1 MTRSPSPRR
10 AALAAMLAAAL
21 VLPAPTARSQSTPT
35 VTERAGATVIE
46 IPVSVIGKDGK
57 PVAGLKAAD
66 FELFDNGKRVDIL
79 GVDAVDLN
87 VARTVSSAP
96 GSPFPDAPPPVARR
110 LWLVVFDLSYT
121 SPNGTLRARKGA
133 EDFIRNGMK
142 DSDLAAVASYS
153 VANGW
158 RLLANFTH
166 DREQL
171 AFAITNLGYTAEGI
185 YRSPDPLLFQ
195 VAPPGLRD
203 AGGLTSGGRGDTDAI
218 LRENLN
224 ETQRMQQSS
233 SDDRER
239 GKIAQLMNSFA
250 GLGAALDSVRGRK
263 HILYL
268 SEGFDP
274 RLIMG
279 NAGQTATPLGQTSP
293 TQDNANEASV
303 TGEIWKIDSDAR
315 FGSSSTRGRLV
326 EALSFFNRSDS
337 VIHAVDISGL
347 RAEGDV
353 AERAA
358 KGTDSLFAISAET
371 GGELVRNANDLGGE
385 LEKIVERTGLVYVVA
400 FQPKKLEKPGS
411 FHELKF
417 KVKAPGAKVSART
430 GYYEPKPY
438 QALSPLEKVLA
449 SGDLVTGGAVQ
460 DQIPARLLA
469 APFPA
474 GGGVDQVPV
483 ILEIPGG
490 PLLSGDKGEKSGVQ
504 IYAYLADSK
513 GAIVDYLTQDMALDL
528 TKVRPTLEAGGI
540 KYYGTL
546 FAPPGNY
553 MLRALVRNA
562 ATGRAGVQTAT
573 LTVPAVPGGPATVL
587 PPFFEEVPGRWVMIK
602 GNPRPDAPR
611 RDAEYPFAV
620 GGQSF
625 IPSVLPAVANGAE
638 TRVAVAAYNFAG
650 AGKPLSLRAEIVGA
664 DGAARPVEVASPKQS
679 DAERDGGQKIAFAF
693 KPEGLSPGR
702 YVLKVAVSDG
712 AKNAESMSA
721 FEVR

>member
-1 MTRSPSPRR
+1 MIRSFSRR
-10 AALAAMLAAAL
+10 PAIPAILLLAGSLTAL
-21 VLPAPTARSQSTPT
+21 PARSQVT

-57 PVAGLKAAD
+57 PVVGLTAAD
-66 FELFDNGKRVDIL
+66 FELFDDGKKVEIL
-79 GVDAVDLN
+79 GVDAIDLN
-87 VARTVSSAP
+87 VARTVAP
-96 GSPFPDAPPPVARR
+96 AGSPFPEAPPPVARR
-110 LWLVVFDLSYT
+110 LWLVVFDLSYA

-133 EDFIRNGMK
+133 EDFVRTGMK
-142 DSDLAAVASYS
+142 DTDLAAVASYS
-153 VANGW
+153 VLNGW

-166 DREQL
+166 DRNQL
-171 AFAITNLGYTAEGI
+171 AFAITNLGFTAEGI

-203 AGGLTSGGRGDTDAI
+203 AGGLTTGRGESEAV
-218 LRENLN
+218 LRENLA

-263 HILYL
+263 HVLYF

-279 NAGQTATPLGQTSP
+279 NAGQMATPLGQTSP

-326 EALSFFNRSDS
+326 DALSFFNRSDS

-371 GGELVRNANDLGGE
+371 GGELVRNANELGAE

-400 FQPKKLEKPGS
+400 FQPRKLEKPGA
-411 FHELKF
+411 FHALKI
-417 KVKAPGAKVSART
+417 KTRAPGAKVSART

-438 QALSPLEKVLA
+438 QALTPLEKILA
-449 SGDLVTGGAVQ
+449 SGDLVTGGAAEN
-460 DQIPARLLA
+460 QIPARLLA

-474 GGGVDQVPV
+474 GDGLDQVPV

-490 PLLSGDKGEKSGVQ
+490 PLLSGEKGDKTGIQ
-504 IYAYLADSK
+504 IYAYLADAK
-513 GAIVDYLTQDMALDL
+513 GTIVDSLSQEMGVDL
-528 TKVRPTLEAGGI
+528 TKTRTALEAGGL
-540 KYYGTL
+540 KFYGTL
-546 FAPPGNY
+546 FAPPGAY
-553 MLRALVRNA
+553 TLRTLVRNA
-562 ATGRAGVQTAT
+562 ATGRAGVQTLAMQ
-573 LTVPAVPGGPATVL
+573 VPAGPGGPATVL
-587 PPFFEEVPGRWVMIK
+587 PPFFEEAPGRWVMVK

-611 RDAEYPFAV
+611 KDAEYP
-620 GGQSF
+620 
-625 IPSVLPAVANGAE
+625 
-638 TRVAVAAYNFAG
+638 
-650 AGKPLSLRAEIVGA
+650 
-664 DGAARPVEVASPKQS
+664 
-679 DAERDGGQKIAFAF
+679 
-693 KPEGLSPGR
+693 
-702 YVLKVAVSDG
+702 
-712 AKNAESMSA
+712 
-721 FEVR
+721 

>member
-1 MTRSPSPRR
+1 MIRTLSPRR
-10 AALAAMLAAAL
+10 AALAVILAAAIT
-21 VLPAPTARSQSTPT
+21 LPSLPARSQTAPT

-46 IPVSVIGKDGK
+46 IPVSVVGKDGK
-57 PVAGLKAAD
+57 PLAGLTAAD
-66 FELFDNGKRVDIL
+66 FEMLDDGKKVDIL

-87 VARTVSSAP
+87 VARAAVTP

-110 LWLVVFDLSYT
+110 LWLVVFDLTYA

-133 EDFIRNGMK
+133 EDFVRNGMK
-142 DSDLAAVASYS
+142 ENDLAAVASYS
-153 VANGW
+153 VMNGW
-158 RLLANFTH
+158 RLLANFTQ
-166 DREQL
+166 DRDQL

-185 YRSPDPLLFQ
+185 YRSPDPLLFS

-203 AGGLTSGGRGDTDAI
+203 AGGLTSGGRGDADAI

-224 ETQRMQQSS
+224 DTQRMQQSS
-233 SDDRER
+233 TDDRER

-263 HILYL
+263 HVLYF

-293 TQDNANEASV
+293 TQDTANEASV

-337 VIHAVDISGL
+337 VVHAVDISGL

-358 KGTDSLFAISAET
+358 KGTDSLYAISAET
-371 GGELVRNANDLGGE
+371 GGELVRNANDLSGE
-385 LEKIVERTGLVYVVA
+385 LEKIVERTGLVYVLA
-400 FQPKKLEKPGS
+400 FQPKKLDKPGT
-411 FHELKF
+411 FHALKI
-417 KVKAPGAKVSART
+417 KVKTPGAKVSARS

-438 QALSPLEKVLA
+438 TALSPLEKVLA
-449 SGDLVTGGAVQ
+449 SGDLVTGGSVH

-483 ILEIPGG
+483 ILEIPGKS
-490 PLLSGDKGEKSGVQ
+490 LLADDKGDKTGIQ

-513 GAIVDYLTQDMALDL
+513 GTIVDYLTQDMGLDL
-528 TKVRPTLEAGGI
+528 TKARASLESGGI
-540 KYYGTL
+540 KFYGTL
-546 FAPPGNY
+546 FAPPGDY
-553 MLRALVRNA
+553 LLRALVRNA
-562 ATGRAGVQTAT
+562 ATGRAGVQSAT
-573 LTVPAVPGGPATVL
+573 IKVPAVPGGPATVL
-587 PPFFEEVPGRWVMIK
+587 PPFFEEAPGRWVMVK
-602 GNPRPDAPR
+602 GTPRPDAPR
-611 RDAEYPFAV
+611 KEAEYPFAV

-625 IPSVLPAVANGAE
+625 IPSALPAVVNGTE
-638 TRVAVAAYNFAG
+638 TKVALAAYNFAG
-650 AGKPLSLRAEIVGA
+650 SGKPLSLRAEILGA
-664 DGAARPVEVASPKQS
+664 DGAARPVTVASPKQS
-679 DAERDGGQKIAFAF
+679 DGERDGGQKIAFAF
-693 KPEGLSPGR
+693 KPEGLAPGR
-702 YVLKVAVSDG
+702 YVLKVAVSDEAG
-712 AKNAESMSA
+712 KNAESMSA